1 MAKNTLKE
9 QAYAIIKE
17 NIINCVYAPSSFLVE
32 SELMQQV
39 GASRTPIREALN
51 KLEQENLVRIL
62 PKRGV
67 LVSDITMGTL
77 NEVYEVR
84 RLVEPYIVR
93 EYGCRLDGEALRREY
108 EQVKQSARLP
118 TGMQLHRVD
127 NDLHQMLLNVSGNS
141 YLCAMMDNIYGHNN
155 RIRVFSGMKVA
166 ERRSDTCKEHLEI
179 LRFLLEQDYE
189 RAAQAMLTHLENSK
203 QTAVRALLAAG
214 TPNHG

>member
-17 NIINCVYAPSSFLVE
+17 NIINCTYAPSSFLVE

-67 LVSDITMGTL
+67 LVCDITMGTL

-93 EYGCRLDGEALRREY
+93 EYGCRLDEEALRREY
-108 EQVKQSARLP
+108 EQVEQSA
-118 TGMQLHRVD
+118 
-127 NDLHQMLLNVSGNS
+127 
-141 YLCAMMDNIYGHNN
+141 
-155 RIRVFSGMKVA
+155 
-166 ERRSDTCKEHLEI
+166 
-179 LRFLLEQDYE
+179 
-189 RAAQAMLTHLENSK
+189 
-203 QTAVRALLAAG
+203 
-214 TPNHG
+214 